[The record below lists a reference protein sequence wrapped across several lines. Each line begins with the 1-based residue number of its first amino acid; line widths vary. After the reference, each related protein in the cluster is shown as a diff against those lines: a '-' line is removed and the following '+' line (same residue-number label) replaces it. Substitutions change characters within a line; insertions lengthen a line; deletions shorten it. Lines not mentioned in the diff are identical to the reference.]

1 MSTASSACDAG
12 SDARCAMTD
21 DTLTVKWDPTG
32 RAPRRLRFEP
42 RDAPGGAWKRIEEV
56 YSGDECGWRPVG
68 SELVESVVIEDG
80 REYDAE
86 ATPAQTHLGDPRVD
100 DDQHSLEDVGDE

>member
-1 MSTASSACDAG
+1 MTRDR
-12 SDARCAMTD
+12 SDAV
-21 DTLTVKWDPTG
+21 TLRWDPAG

-42 RDAPGGAWKRIEEV
+42 REYAVGGDWERIEQTWTGE
-56 YSGDECGWRPVG
+56 EWRTVG
-68 SELVESVVIEDG
+68 SEIVESVTVIDG